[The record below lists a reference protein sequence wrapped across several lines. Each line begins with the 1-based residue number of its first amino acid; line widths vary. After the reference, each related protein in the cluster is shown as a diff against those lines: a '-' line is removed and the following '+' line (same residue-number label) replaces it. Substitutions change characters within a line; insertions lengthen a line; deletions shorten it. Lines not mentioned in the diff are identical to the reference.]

1 MYLKQCFF
9 LFLWY
14 NESVAFRKLLAFPNF
29 LKKNLGWL
37 EQLNIFIQSRKQ
49 GVSIWQ
55 YPQFLFLVMGIV
67 TIALILTAYAIGI
80 QYVADPQQV
89 ALLVLILAVILLVI
103 TFTITQSFERLIEAN
118 RMKSEF
124 VSIVSHQLRSPLS
137 NLKWSLELLMSGR
150 LGEIEAP
157 QLEYFKILKDSSTRM
172 RELVKD
178 LLIVSRIEQGKLP
191 FRKTEVSLP
200 AITKDL
206 ISEFTPFTKAAN
218 TEIQF
223 EADADL
229 PKVFT
234 DPLQIKLVIENFLDN
249 ATRYIQKRGKVEV
262 RINKEDRFTH
272 FQIKDNGVGIPKED
286 QKYIFR
292 KFFRSS
298 NALKRQTQGTGLGL
312 YISKSIIEK
321 AGGKIWFQSEEGKG
335 SIFHFTLPVK

>member
-1 MYLKQCFF
+1 M
-9 LFLWY
+9 
-14 NESVAFRKLLAFPNF
+14 AFRKL
-29 LKKNLGWL
+29 L
-37 EQLNIFIQSRKQ
+37 EQLNIFAQSRKH

-67 TIALILTAYAIGI
+67 TIAFILTAYAIGI
-80 QYVADPQQV
+80 RYVSEPEQV
-89 ALLVLILAVILLVI
+89 VLPVLVLAAILLVI

-150 LGEIEAP
+150 LGEIEVP
-157 QLEYFKILKDSSTRM
+157 QLEYFKILKDSNTRM

-191 FRKTEVSLP
+191 FRKAEVSLT

-206 ISEFTPFTKAAN
+206 ISEFAPFTKAAN

-229 PKVFT
+229 PNVFT

-262 RINKEDRFTH
+262 RINKEGHLIH
-272 FQIKDNGVGIPKED
+272 FQVKDSGVGIPKED

-312 YISKSIIEK
+312 YIAKSIIERS
-321 AGGKIWFQSEEGKG
+321 GGKIWFQSEEEKG
-335 SIFHFTLPVK
+335 STFHFTLPVK